1 MPERTHVLNQSLLR
15 CHLKALIEMAGSKI
29 PRPRLSHPVPEKL
42 TANELLDAVELYRL
56 FLRSGRS
63 I

>member
-15 CHLKALIEMAGSKI
+15 CHLTALIAMAGVKI

-42 TANELLDAVELYRL
+42 SPNELLDAVELYRS

-63 I
+63 L